1 MLQVEIPDMET
12 WSPATNEF
20 STIKGGS
27 ITLEHSLLSIAKWE
41 AKHHKYFLNNRT
53 LTADELLDYIRCM
66 TVKGNVPD
74 GMYEYLPAEEIRRI
88 NEYMEDP
95 MTATWFGENN
105 RGNPKP
111 RLGGRIVTS
120 ELVYYYMIQFGVP
133 IQCEKWHI
141 NRLLTLIQ
149 VCQAEQN
156 PTKLTGKALAE
167 RNTKLNEARRKKYH
181 SHG

>member
-1 MLQVEIPDMET
+1 MLQVEIPDAET
-12 WSPATNEF
+12 WSPVTNEF
-20 STIKGGS
+20 SVVKGGS
-27 ITLEHSLLSIAKWE
+27 VTLEHSLLSISKWE
-41 AKHHKYFLNNRT
+41 AKHHKYFLNNRE

-66 TVKGNVPD
+66 AVKGNVSD
-74 GMYEYLPAEEIRRI
+74 FAYENLPANEIQRI
-88 NEYMEDP
+88 KDYMNDP
-95 MTATWFGENN
+95 MTATWFGKNN
-105 RGNPKP
+105 QGSP
-111 RLGGRIVTS
+111 RPYLRGRIITS
-120 ELVYYYMIQFGVP
+120 ELVYYYMIQYDIP

-167 RNTKLNEARRKKYH
+167 RNTKLNEERRRKYH